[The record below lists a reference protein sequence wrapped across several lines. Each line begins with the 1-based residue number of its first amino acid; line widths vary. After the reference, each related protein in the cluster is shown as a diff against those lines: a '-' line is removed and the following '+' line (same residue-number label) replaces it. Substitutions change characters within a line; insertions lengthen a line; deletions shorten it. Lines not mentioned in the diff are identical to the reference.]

1 MGADEVLSARQIRQP
16 VTSLEGIQA
25 SFDNGITWQTATV
38 ATNGGG
44 PAYANTDESN
54 VLPDLVLRYNF
65 KAGAADLTVAALA
78 RSKGYEVIER
88 HILPEELSSF
98 SECFL
103 TGTAAEVT
111 PVSQIGEYSFTP
123 AAISLD
129 LMDTYARLVRRE
141 A

>member
-1 MGADEVLSARQIRQP
+1 MTNVADSLPASVLNRKAIVYVRQSTQTQVQTNLESKRRQ
-16 VTSLEGIQA
+16 
-25 SFDNGITWQTATV
+25 
-38 ATNGGG
+38 
-44 PAYANTDESN
+44 Y
-54 VLPDLVLRYNF
+54 DLVE
-65 KAGAADLTVAALA
+65 LA
-78 RSKGYEVIER
+78 RAKGYEVIER
-88 HILPEELSSF
+88 HILPEELSTF

-129 LMDTYARLVRRE
+129 LMDTYAKLVRR